1 MTISRTTALLGVA
14 AALLLGG
21 CGEDDGGADVAS
33 AGGTAAAA
41 APTEESE
48 QDQDEQALEFAE
60 CMRENGVDMP
70 DPEPGQN
77 GGFGGPGAL
86 GGDVDEETFQAA
98 MDACR
103 DLAPTFERD
112 RELTPEQQEQMLE
125 LTECMREQGIDMPD
139 PGAGG
144 FGGGGGGAGGGLGDI
159 DRDELDAAREACRDI
174 LDLPSPT
181 GAPGAGQPGATT

>member
-21 CGEDDGGADVAS
+21 CGGDAGGAEVAS

-41 APTEESE
+41 APTEEGE

-60 CMRENGVDMP
+60 CLRENGVDAP
-70 DPEPGQN
+70 DPQPGQR
-77 GGFGGPGAL
+77 GGFGGFGDAMS
-86 GGDVDEETFQAA
+86 DVDEETLQAA

-103 DLAPTFERD
+103 DLAPTFDRERD
-112 RELTPEQQEQMLE
+112 LTPEQQEQMLE
-125 LTECMREQGIDMPD
+125 LTECLREQGIDVPD

-144 FGGGGGGAGGGLGDI
+144 FGGGGGGGLGDI

-174 LDLPSPT
+174 VDLPSPT
-181 GAPGAGQPGATT
+181 GRPGADT